1 MVSFRALGASA
12 KEDPLSPLLFVIVME
27 VLSRMLSRAT
37 IRGYLFGF
45 RVDLQNAAALE
56 ISHLLFTEDTIVMCD
71 ANRDQILNLGH
82 ILVCFEAIS
91 GLKVNLWKSGLVVVG
106 HVPHQKELADILNCS
121 ISSLPL
127 KYLGLP
133 LGQKLFGMR

>member
-1 MVSFRALGASA
+1 
-12 KEDPLSPLLFVIVME
+12 
-27 VLSRMLSRAT
+27 
-37 IRGYLFGF
+37 
-45 RVDLQNAAALE
+45 
-56 ISHLLFTEDTIVMCD
+56 MCD

-133 LGQKLFGMR
+133 LGASFKSKAIWDEVVEKMERRLAS